1 MAQWIEAEVKKDW
14 KEAEVNYYYP
24 DQVQVVDGVEY
35 KISPLVTVQLGPQ
48 DPKKRTLLVYAHYDV
63 QPAEKA
69 DGWDTDPW
77 KLVRLDNGEMRGR
90 GSSDDKGPLVGWLCT
105 LKAYKESGVE
115 VPINVKFCCEGFEES
130 ASLGFNETL
139 RDHIKHTGFL
149 DDVDFVCISDNYW
162 VTTSK
167 PCLTHG
173 LRGLLSVQLAIKG
186 PKRDLHSGLF
196 GGQVYQPMD
205 DLIYLFSQL
214 KDGDDNILIPGVMD
228 DVMAITDEERALYEK
243 LEFSIKDKKDEI
255 GTTRLR
261 DEENRTKCVM
271 NVWRLPS
278 LTVHG
283 IEGAFSEPGFKT
295 VIPMRVVGKF
305 SIRLVPN
312 QDPATIQK
320 LVTEYVEKKFA
331 ERKSPNEI
339 SIHSEIG
346 RWWYTEPKN
355 AVFEAGKKAIEKVW
369 GVTPDFSREGGSI
382 PITLTLGEQTGA
394 PVCLLPMGRSDD
406 SPHSQNEKLD
416 LSNYHNG
423 MKVFASFLDELST
436 AQL

>member
-278 LTVHG
+278 L
-283 IEGAFSEPGFKT
+283 
-295 VIPMRVVGKF
+295 
-305 SIRLVPN
+305 
-312 QDPATIQK
+312 
-320 LVTEYVEKKFA
+320 
-331 ERKSPNEI
+331 
-339 SIHSEIG
+339 
-346 RWWYTEPKN
+346 
-355 AVFEAGKKAIEKVW
+355 
-369 GVTPDFSREGGSI
+369 
-382 PITLTLGEQTGA
+382 
-394 PVCLLPMGRSDD
+394 PVY
-406 SPHSQNEKLD
+406 N
-416 LSNYHNG
+416 
-423 MKVFASFLDELST
+423 
-436 AQL
+436 